1 MGNDKRR
8 IFSELLNIMMI
19 IIIIIIDLLADS
31 TESTIPI
38 LKNTRKEARETLN

>member
-1 MGNDKRR
+1 MWNDKRR
-8 IFSELLNIMMI
+8 IFSELLNIMI

>member
-8 IFSELLNIMMI
+8 IFSELLNIMI

>member
-8 IFSELLNIMMI
+8 IFSELLNIII

-31 TESTIPI
+31 TGSTIPI

>member
-1 MGNDKRR
+1 
-8 IFSELLNIMMI
+8 MI
-19 IIIIIIDLLADS
+19 IIIIIIIDFLADS

>member
-8 IFSELLNIMMI
+8 IFSELLNIMM

>member
-1 MGNDKRR
+1 MRNDKRR
-8 IFSELLNIMMI
+8 IFPELLNIMM

>member
-1 MGNDKRR
+1 MGNHKRR
-8 IFSELLNIMMI
+8 IFSELLNIMMM
-19 IIIIIIDLLADS
+19 IIIIIDLLADS

>member
-1 MGNDKRR
+1 MH
-8 IFSELLNIMMI
+8 FSELLNIMI
-19 IIIIIIDLLADS
+19 IIIIIIDFLADS

>member
-8 IFSELLNIMMI
+8 IFSELLNIMI

-38 LKNTRKEARETLN
+38 LKNTREEARETLN

>member
-8 IFSELLNIMMI
+8 IFSELLNIMI

-31 TESTIPI
+31 TESTMSI

>member
-1 MGNDKRR
+1 MRNDKRR
-8 IFSELLNIMMI
+8 IFSELLNIMI

>member
-1 MGNDKRR
+1 MGNGKRR
-8 IFSELLNIMMI
+8 IFSELLNIM

>member
-19 IIIIIIDLLADS
+19 IIIINDLLADS

>member
-8 IFSELLNIMMI
+8 IFSELLNIM

>member
-8 IFSELLNIMMI
+8 IFSELLNIMMM
-19 IIIIIIDLLADS
+19 IIIIIDLLADS

>member
-8 IFSELLNIMMI
+8 IFSELLNIMMMM
-19 IIIIIIDLLADS
+19 IIIIDLLADS